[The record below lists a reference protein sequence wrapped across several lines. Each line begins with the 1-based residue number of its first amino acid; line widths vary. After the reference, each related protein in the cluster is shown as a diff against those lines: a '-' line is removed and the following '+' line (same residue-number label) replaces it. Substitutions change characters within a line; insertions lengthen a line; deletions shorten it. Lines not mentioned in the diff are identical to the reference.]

1 MTNGNIKTFHRGG
14 IIHARGEAGGD
25 LISRRDAVQTAIGTV
40 AEQTGVIRLQQR
52 GVVVADF
59 TLIAVRHVQILHA
72 RFQRLG
78 ESLLQVAFKDHFA
91 VDFKLRHYAADGLFI
106 VSAVGG
112 IVLIEVALLVVSRQQ
127 LGFGIQT
134 APTVGQRQ
142 VDRRFE
148 VNAGRFRHVVIRV
161 NKMGNLSIE
170 MGIERTDI
178 ILVVVDVELRLSRIG
193 VARFAVKDLEL
204 FGRYRGVKVLVD
216 VTGAEFLRRIAV
228 GTGTIFRAEVV
239 EVVRIADLGVVS
251 VQTPYLIDNP

>member
-1 MTNGNIKTFHRGG
+1 M
-14 IIHARGEAGGD
+14 
-25 LISRRDAVQTAIGTV
+25 
-40 AEQTGVIRLQQR
+40 
-52 GVVVADF
+52 
-59 TLIAVRHVQILHA
+59 
-72 RFQRLG
+72 G

-216 VTGAEFLRRIAV
+216 VTGAEFLRRIAI

>member
-1 MTNGNIKTFHRGG
+1 M
-14 IIHARGEAGGD
+14 
-25 LISRRDAVQTAIGTV
+25 
-40 AEQTGVIRLQQR
+40 
-52 GVVVADF
+52 
-59 TLIAVRHVQILHA
+59 
-72 RFQRLG
+72 
-78 ESLLQVAFKDHFA
+78 
-91 VDFKLRHYAADGLFI
+91 
-106 VSAVGG
+106 
-112 IVLIEVALLVVSRQQ
+112 LVVSRQQ